1 MGCSAGEL
9 PGAAGFKPRLNAAGL
24 ASVIDDWMRRWTTLF
39 LPSHKIANPPHVVPR
54 NRKDL
59 ETASVF
65 SLCDGTTSCV
75 EKLLHSLVKVPLRS

>member
-9 PGAAGFKPRLNAAGL
+9 PGAAGFKASLNAAGL

-39 LPSHKIANPPHVVPR
+39 LPTRKIANPPQVVPR

-65 SLCDGTTSCV
+65 SLRDGITSCV
-75 EKLLHSLVKVPLRS
+75 EKLLHSSVKLPLRS